1 MLIRR
6 NLAKYWLLLLLSI
19 TGVFA
24 LVLGSVPAQAA
35 SHDSGPVVTLLFQT
49 HLRFRP
55 FWLNYNPPKSRYYA
69 TLDACVDPLFETI
82 PSSAH
87 DFGDCFVMQPVK
99 PSYLP
104 LSIPADNQYIR
115 LHDI

>member
-69 TLDACVDPLFETI
+69 TEGHCVAVLMPNRFVRL
-82 PSSAH
+82 PPVYQASAEH
-87 DFGDCFVMQPVK
+87 HGG
-99 PSYLP
+99 
-104 LSIPADNQYIR
+104 
-115 LHDI
+115 